1 VRELV
6 NVLERALVLSPGDV
20 LTPSVLPDRLLV
32 PATPPPQPGAPLSL
46 DELERAH
53 VQEVLRTS
61 TTLEEAAA
69 RLGINPTTLWRKRRR
84 WGLE

>member
-1 VRELV
+1 L
-6 NVLERALVLSPGDV
+6 A
-20 LTPSVLPDRLLV
+20 
-32 PATPPPQPGAPLSL
+32 PAPVAAPPPGSALSL

-69 RLGINPTTLWRKRRR
+69 RLGINATTLWRKRRR